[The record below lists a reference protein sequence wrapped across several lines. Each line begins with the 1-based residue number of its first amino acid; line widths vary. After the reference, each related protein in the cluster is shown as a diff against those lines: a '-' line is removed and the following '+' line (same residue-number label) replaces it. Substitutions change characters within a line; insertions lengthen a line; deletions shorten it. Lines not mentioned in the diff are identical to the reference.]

1 MVQSDFG
8 APVTI
13 DTGASVAACAGR
25 QVPLFKFSTLN
36 WVNYSLNKNTHSKC
50 LRNALCMA
58 RLSEELE
65 KAASDPIRAENRK
78 SCNLILVNLVFLKYF
93 CRR

>member
-1 MVQSDFG
+1 M
-8 APVTI
+8 
-13 DTGASVAACAGR
+13 AACAVR
-25 QVPLFKFSTLN
+25 QVPLFNFSLLN

-78 SCNLILVNLVFLKYF
+78 SCNPILVNAKQYSWILFVVDDESSKYGNY
-93 CRR
+93 